1 MDGKS
6 NWDTR
11 PQSKRGVE
19 LVYQAGDKEKGG
31 TMKHYLI
38 RHNSGEYFV
47 VQAWTIARL
56 RKLIETECHDRGWDV
71 DDTETIEIEKQEA
84 VNERW

>member
-1 MDGKS
+1 VDGTDD
-6 NWDTR
+6 WDTR

-31 TMKHYLI
+31 EMKHYLI
-38 RHNSGEYFV
+38 RHNSGEYFE
-47 VQAWTIARL
+47 VQAWNTARL
-56 RKLIETECHDRGWDV
+56 RKLIEVECADRGWDV

-84 VNERW
+84 VNEL

>member
-1 MDGKS
+1 VDGKS

-38 RHNSGEYFV
+38 RHNSGEYFEL
-47 VQAWTIARL
+47 QAWSTRRL
-56 RKLIETECHDRGWDV
+56 RKLIEAECADRGWEL
-71 DDTETIEIEKQEA
+71 DDTVVIEIEK
-84 VNERW
+84 RGGKK